1 MGESL
6 ERATI
11 AKISRRVV
19 PFIGLLYVVNY
30 IDRINLS
37 FAALTMNKAIGLDS
51 YYYGL
56 GAGVFFFGYFI
67 FEVPSNIIVEG
78 MQAMMQSEKAV
89 APRLLTAEEAVAE
102 ELRRRH
108 GERALLIEART
119 GGDGSLRMLAVLD
132 LDRDALAA
140 EAERLAARGDGA
152 MPAIEVVDRAT
163 WLTMRRL
170 AATGMLRF
178 ADQRSRILHR
188 APELAAAD
196 SAPVQPERAVELRT
210 QAERG
215 VRMALVLSAGGFPE
229 EAPPILAK
237 ALYQGAAA
245 RLSELGEL
253 AAEASL
259 ATSEEMQRLV
269 VRGALPAEAM
279 TLLAALPTA
288 NGAHDVDDV
297 AHLAASTAR
306 ILATLGSPAGAP
318 VHLGGR

>member
-1 MGESL
+1 VLDGRGDL
-6 ERATI
+6 
-11 AKISRRVV
+11 
-19 PFIGLLYVVNY
+19 
-30 IDRINLS
+30 
-37 FAALTMNKAIGLDS
+37 AALKM
-51 YYYGL
+51 
-56 GAGVFFFGYFI
+56 
-67 FEVPSNIIVEG
+67 PSGRAAFVER